1 MRDKKVFNVLTILKR
16 LKDNQEIC
24 TKNIAKELDVDV
36 RTIQRYLKDISE
48 FFDVELITTK
58 RGCYKFLSLENVIL
72 DEKASQEFDA
82 FARILTALDEKVL
95 EVFNVNKKLI
105 RKIVKEEIF
114 FVKNSPIEEI
124 KNFKFI
130 KELIKAIKY
139 SLVIDIEYEAEEKYF
154 FKELKPYKIVF
165 TEGNWYLVVESN
177 DDINNGVKFLRLS
190 FIKSVYL
197 SSKSFYKKK
206 EIIDYIYSFQSLMSG
221 YNKKKIKVEVKV
233 DKKVARFF
241 KVKKFLSSQKIVK
254 EEKDAIFIEY
264 YVTNKE
270 EILFLAKRW
279 LPYMK
284 ILSPKEYNDELIKIV
299 KTFLKE
305 NNEVC

>member
-105 RKIVKEEIF
+105 RKIYV
-114 FVKNSPIEEI
+114 NLM
-124 KNFKFI
+124 
-130 KELIKAIKY
+130 ELLY
-139 SLVIDIEYEAEEKYF
+139 
-154 FKELKPYKIVF
+154 
-165 TEGNWYLVVESN
+165 
-177 DDINNGVKFLRLS
+177 
-190 FIKSVYL
+190 
-197 SSKSFYKKK
+197 
-206 EIIDYIYSFQSLMSG
+206 
-221 YNKKKIKVEVKV
+221 
-233 DKKVARFF
+233 
-241 KVKKFLSSQKIVK
+241 
-254 EEKDAIFIEY
+254 
-264 YVTNKE
+264 
-270 EILFLAKRW
+270 
-279 LPYMK
+279 
-284 ILSPKEYNDELIKIV
+284 ILSKRAKE
-299 KTFLKE
+299 
-305 NNEVC
+305 